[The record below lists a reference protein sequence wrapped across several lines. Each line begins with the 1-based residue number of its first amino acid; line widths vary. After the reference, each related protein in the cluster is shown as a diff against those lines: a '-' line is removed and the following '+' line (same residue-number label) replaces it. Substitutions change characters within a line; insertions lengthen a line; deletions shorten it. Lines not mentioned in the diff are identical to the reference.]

1 MNQAARMNWEEARNL
16 LLGWLNIV
24 SWTQYIHRIFRCKRN
39 TKEEGLHFAGGGDV
53 AKALWS

>member
-1 MNQAARMNWEEARNL
+1 MNWEEARNL